1 MTNELKKMID
11 AGYETDEIVDMIAE
25 GDEDIKTGL
34 IQEIEALADAVD
46 EADLESEDED

>member
-25 GDEDIKTGL
+25 GDEEIKDGL
-34 IQEIEALADAVD
+34 IREIESLADVVD
-46 EADLESEDED
+46 EVDKETEDED